1 MIVLSDTNLLKLGE
15 LIVAFANNNAVIHSV
30 TGDPAPLTRGDTLD
44 VEYLI
49 EHITEFNAVF
59 LPTTLTL
66 RLYQTPHGLAHLLLD
81 PDNNKILLMG
91 RPATVGEDSLLQEWI
106 LRVEGSVGH

>member
-1 MIVLSDTNLLKLGE
+1 MIVLSDTNLRKLGE

-66 RLYQTPHGLAHLLLD
+66 RLYQTEYGLTHSLLD
-81 PDNNKILLMG
+81 PATNTLISTK
-91 RPATVGEDSLLQEWI
+91 RPAAAEDSLLQEWI
-106 LRVEGSVGH
+106 LRVEGSV